1 MKPKPLL
8 ALNHFTVPCSLLTAV
23 LVSVSWVTAEHYM
36 FKLSDASSSE
46 PLNRASAVF
55 KPCAARP
62 QSRLIAQK
70 KAASLTSRPL
80 YNPKAIQEQQ
90 TQKQSTTERYFL
102 QVFFLIRYSLVFM
115 RLRQS
120 LAGIP
125 PGTPWIPAT
134 KGFTR
139 IVLAARSRPSFPA
152 GQSSTPRIN
161 S

>member
-8 ALNHFTVPCSLLTAV
+8 ALNHFTVPCSLLTAL

-36 FKLSDASSSE
+36 FKLSGASSSE

-55 KPCAARP
+55 KPCVTSP

-90 TQKQSTTERYFL
+90 TQKQSTTGCTKI
-102 QVFFLIRYSLVFM
+102 QAKSYSLCP
-115 RLRQS
+115 L
-120 LAGIP
+120 LI
-125 PGTPWIPAT
+125 
-134 KGFTR
+134 
-139 IVLAARSRPSFPA
+139 
-152 GQSSTPRIN
+152 STFGGKAD
-161 S
+161 

>member
-55 KPCAARP
+55 KPCVTSP
-62 QSRLIAQK
+62 QSRRIAQK
-70 KAASLTSRPL
+70 KAASLTLRPL

-90 TQKQSTTERYFL
+90 TQRQSTTRCGKRQAKY
-102 QVFFLIRYSLVFM
+102 YSPCFPLVSTFRWLRDAGKNQRM
-115 RLRQS
+115 RASESKQ
-120 LAGIP
+120 P
-125 PGTPWIPAT
+125 FQP
-134 KGFTR
+134 
-139 IVLAARSRPSFPA
+139 
-152 GQSSTPRIN
+152 
-161 S
+161 

>member
-55 KPCAARP
+55 KPCVTNP
-62 QSRLIAQK
+62 QSKPIAQK

-90 TQKQSTTERYFL
+90 TQKQSTTGYTKR
-102 QVFFLIRYSLVFM
+102 QAKSYSLCLLLVSAF
-115 RLRQS
+115 
-120 LAGIP
+120 G
-125 PGTPWIPAT
+125 
-134 KGFTR
+134 GF
-139 IVLAARSRPSFPA
+139 AARAKIRECAPASRSSPSSP
-152 GQSSTPRIN
+152 G
-161 S
+161 